1 MHILFELRYPS
12 KWYTKLLTALLA
24 LVFFAVLATTAI
36 AGFLVYR
43 IVKPQRTSTEINMAS
58 FPGRPEVLSF
68 DVPGVVGQRDGWFFP
83 GLRGAPTI
91 ILCHGYESS
100 RGELLTLESALQD
113 NQYNV
118 FIFDFAGHGANA
130 GITTLGYIEASEV
143 RAAVDMLAQRTDI
156 DPARFGLWGYNM
168 GAYAALR
175 EAEGDKRIRA
185 LVLDSVYDEPKKMV
199 KVGVER
205 NGLSGFPF
213 MVGAAQLSFEY
224 LNYAHRDD
232 PPVSRKL
239 MALLGVPTLWIQA
252 ADDPE
257 LAQTTREMFLKAPEP
272 REQALIA
279 HGNFVGLGDEE
290 KRNYE
295 NRVVS
300 FFLVRLQ
307 AAGRPAR

>member
-1 MHILFELRYPS
+1 M
-12 KWYTKLLTALLA
+12 
-24 LVFFAVLATTAI
+24 
-36 AGFLVYR
+36 
-43 IVKPQRTSTEINMAS
+43 
-58 FPGRPEVLSF
+58 
-68 DVPGVVGQRDGWFFP
+68 
-83 GLRGAPTI
+83 
-91 ILCHGYESS
+91 
-100 RGELLTLESALQD
+100 
-113 NQYNV
+113 
-118 FIFDFAGHGANA
+118 
-130 GITTLGYIEASEV
+130 V
-143 RAAVDMLAQRTDI
+143 R
-156 DPARFGLWGYNM
+156 
-168 GAYAALR
+168 
-175 EAEGDKRIRA
+175 
-185 LVLDSVYDEPKKMV
+185 
-199 KVGVER
+199 
-205 NGLSGFPF
+205 
-213 MVGAAQLSFEY
+213 AAQLSFEY